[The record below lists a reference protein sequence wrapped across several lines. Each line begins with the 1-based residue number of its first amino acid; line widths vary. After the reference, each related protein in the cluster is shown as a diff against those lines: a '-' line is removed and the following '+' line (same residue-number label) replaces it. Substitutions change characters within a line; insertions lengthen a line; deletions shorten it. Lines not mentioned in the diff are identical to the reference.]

1 MYDAD
6 LLQITKE
13 SKKFNIW
20 LIFGVL
26 NLSKFS
32 LNIKSPMKRI
42 LFSLAI
48 VAIFT
53 SCKKENNPPKPTAG
67 FSFARNTSAEAISLG
82 SGDTAAVVSNATNAA
97 SISWDLGDGRTSAD
111 SKVLLSYPNA
121 GTYTITLSAKA
132 VDGTIVTS
140 TKKVTVLDRVLKN
153 IVINEVYWNNTDATY
168 KDAGWPLTE
177 TADIYV
183 KIQQLQGNEVYL
195 PNGVVQNAP
204 VIYTSPII
212 ANVAKNTTTPLQ
224 INVSGKVVLDKTV
237 LDNYKYVISLVA
249 KNASGEYVLFNNHY
263 SGSEQMTK
271 ADDITKNQFV
281 VKTDFFSSMTL
292 NAEFE

>member
-1 MYDAD
+1 LYGVD
-6 LLQITKE
+6 LLEITSA
-13 SKKFNIW
+13 SKKLNIW
-20 LIFGVL
+20 LIFAVQ
-26 NLSKFS
+26 NPSKFS
-32 LNIKSPMKRI
+32 LNIKSPMKKI
-42 LFSLAI
+42 LSVLALA
-48 VAIFT
+48 AIFT

-67 FSFARNTSAEAISLG
+67 FSFARNTSADAITIGAS
-82 SGDTAAVVSNATNAA
+82 DTASVISNATNAA
-97 SISWDLGDGRTSAD
+97 SISWDLGDGRTVAEYT
-111 SKVLLSYPNA
+111 VVLSYPKA
-121 GTYTITLSAKA
+121 GTYTVTLNAKA
-132 VDGTIVTS
+132 ADGTIATS
-140 TKKVTVLDRVLKN
+140 TKKVTVQDRVLKN
-153 IVINEVYWNNTDATY
+153 IVINEVYWNNTDAMY

-212 ANVAKNTTTPLQ
+212 ANVAKNTTAPLQ
-224 INVSGKVVLDKTV
+224 INVSGKVVLNKTL